1 MKTTLTGACVAAF
14 AAVALTASAQSP
26 APQTPPPQPTPAPSA
41 SVKLD
46 KDVTLTGCIKAGTAP
61 GSFELSNIKK
71 GAATEPSLA
80 KDAKIA
86 LSAGAGA
93 DLASHVGH
101 TVEVTGT
108 WAAAAAAA
116 PPSATAPAGEAKAGK
131 ALTVSNVKMVSATC
145 TTGTN

>member
-1 MKTTLTGACVAAF
+1 MKTTFTGACVAAF
-14 AAVALTASAQSP
+14 AAVAIAASAQQP

-46 KDVTLTGCIKAGTAP
+46 KDVTLTGCVKAGTAP
-61 GSFELSNIKK
+61 GSFELSNVKK
-71 GAATEPSLA
+71 AGDTSMA

-86 LSAGAGA
+86 LSPAAGV
-93 DLASHVGH
+93 DLAAHSGH

-108 WAAAAAAA
+108 WAAAAAAT
-116 PPSATAPAGEAKAGK
+116 PPSPSAPAGDAKAGK
-131 ALTVSNVKMVSATC
+131 SLTVSKVKMVSATC

>member
-14 AAVALTASAQSP
+14 AAVALTASAQQP

-71 GAATEPSLA
+71 GAGSASEPSAA
-80 KDAKIA
+80 KDAKIM
-86 LSAGAGA
+86 LSAAAGA
-93 DLASHVGH
+93 DSRVARWTHRRSDGHVGS
-101 TVEVTGT
+101 GRCGS
-108 WAAAAAAA
+108 A
-116 PPSATAPAGEAKAGK
+116 PERLGARR
-131 ALTVSNVKMVSATC
+131 
-145 TTGTN
+145 